1 MPTEPLI
8 FKDCNKC
15 VDLSDIVYADI
26 EAILERCEATSTGK
40 LRKHVPCCIGAY
52 WVSKGEVLANGEEY
66 HEFKG
71 KECINSFVDYID
83 ELSTYIY
90 ERNKTQTR
98 VPALRKYEDLVKH
111 EAATECIWRKNTF
124 VTDDNLRKNVFDY
137 NHLTG
142 KYRGAAC

>member
-1 MPTEPLI
+1 MCDCCLATFYNKSRYNDHLSCNPSKYIQHEIMPTEPLI

-71 KECINSFVDYID
+71 KECINSSVDYID
-83 ELSTYIY
+83 ILSTFESYY

-98 VPALRKYEDLVKH
+98 NIR
-111 EAATECIWRKNTF
+111 
-124 VTDDNLRKNVFDY
+124 
-137 NHLTG
+137 
-142 KYRGAAC
+142 YRQ